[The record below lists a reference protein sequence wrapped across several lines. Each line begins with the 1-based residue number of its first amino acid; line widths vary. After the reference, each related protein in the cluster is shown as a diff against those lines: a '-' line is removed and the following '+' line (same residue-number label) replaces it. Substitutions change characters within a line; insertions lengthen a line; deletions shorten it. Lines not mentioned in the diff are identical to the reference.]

1 MTILLTAIFARL
13 GAHFRLEK
21 RFLLM
26 EKLEKLLN
34 SLPDVEAILSDRKCL
49 SVDTLSENA
58 KLDVT

>member
-26 EKLEKLLN
+26 EKLEKMLN
-34 SLPDVEAILSDRKCL
+34 SLPDVEAILSDENVCL
-49 SVDTLSENA
+49 WILSRRIPNSM
-58 KLDVT
+58 